1 MQPVKVTILE
11 KDYFIRNNHNEEQIK
26 ITAEYVNKKFKEIK
40 ENAKGLSEDKIAILV
55 AFNMA
60 GDYLN
65 LLDYH
70 GKLVSSISQRM
81 ELLKKQINEAVL

>member
-1 MQPVKVTILE
+1 MQPVKVTILGR
-11 KDYFIRNNHNEEQIK
+11 DYFIRNDHNEEQIK
-26 ITAEYVNKKFKEIK
+26 IIAEYVNKKFKEIK

-70 GKLVSSISQRM
+70 EKLVKSISQQT
-81 ELLKKQINEAVL
+81 ESLKKQINEAVL

>member
-1 MQPVKVTILE
+1 MQPVKVTILDR
-11 KDYFIRNNHNEEQIK
+11 DYFIRNNQNEEQIK
-26 ITAEYVNKKFKEIK
+26 IIAEYVNKKFKETK

-55 AFNMA
+55 ALNMA

-70 GKLVSSISQRM
+70 EKLVKSISQRT
-81 ELLKKQINEAVL
+81 ELLKKQIGEAV

>member
-70 GKLVSSISQRM
+70 EKLVSSISQRM
-81 ELLKKQINEAVL
+81 KLLKKQINEAVL